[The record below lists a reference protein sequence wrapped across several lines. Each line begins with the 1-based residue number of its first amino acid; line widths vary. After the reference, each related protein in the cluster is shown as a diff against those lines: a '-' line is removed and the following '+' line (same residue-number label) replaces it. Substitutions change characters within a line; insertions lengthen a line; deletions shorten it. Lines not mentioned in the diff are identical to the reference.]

1 MAASI
6 QPLETYKNLNGW
18 LAMPCKVY
26 ELAVREI
33 VVRVFGESGKN
44 PVTARAI
51 FCHVCSMFL
60 AENTVFLKSFG
71 FVLSKRFLCGSP
83 NNGGFVG
90 R

>member
-33 VVRVFGESGKN
+33 VVRIFGESGKN

-51 FCHVCSMFL
+51 FVMFAAYFWL
-60 AENTVFLKSFG
+60 QTQFF
-71 FVLSKRFLCGSP
+71 
-83 NNGGFVG
+83 
-90 R
+90 